1 MILRDKFHSSSLSR
15 SIFRLL
21 PTCPVEFRF
30 NGPPEV
36 DSTGLANFSIRSVQ
50 ALTARLNEFDTFLKI
65 YT

>member
-1 MILRDKFHSSSLSR
+1 MILRGKFHASSLSR
-15 SIFRLL
+15 PIFRRL

-36 DSTGLANFSIRSVQ
+36 DSTGLADFSSRSVQ
-50 ALTARLNEFDTFLKI
+50 ALTARLNAFDTFLKI